1 MAPGVRF
8 LPSGARRAELR
19 NGGVVTRRD
28 TEHVPR
34 LPSCAPSR
42 KRARSSLPEVRS
54 SPSLEQLDTE
64 ENP

>member
-8 LPSGARRAELR
+8 LPLG
-19 NGGVVTRRD
+19 TR
-28 TEHVPR
+28 
-34 LPSCAPSR
+34 
-42 KRARSSLPEVRS
+42 RARSSLPEVRS

>member
-8 LPSGARRAELR
+8 LPLGARRAELR
-19 NGGVVTRRD
+19 NGGRDAPCHRTRA
-28 TEHVPR
+28 HGC
-34 LPSCAPSR
+34 LPAPSR
-42 KRARSSLPEVRS
+42 KRARSSLREVRP